1 MPGKLE
7 SVISVGDALK
17 IFVTWRAKWRQEDC
31 VDCYCDYN
39 DTDAQRFIDY
49 TEEMMQQFEN
59 MTFKKKKKLFKAI
72 YLRPV
77 LTTSPTPVLM
87 CRICLSCD
95 TYHSGEYCSEYLCCN
110 GQHKGI
116 QPCDDVTSDTQSD
129 QCGKYNGT
137 IRDLRCTSQD
147 FMKFL
152 HLDPQSIK

>member
-59 MTFKKKKKLFKAI
+59 MTLKKKKNFSKQFICFDNFSYTSTDVQDLFELWHLSFRRI
-72 YLRPV
+72 LQRVPV
-77 LTTSPTPVLM
+77 L
-87 CRICLSCD
+87 
-95 TYHSGEYCSEYLCCN
+95 
-110 GQHKGI
+110 
-116 QPCDDVTSDTQSD
+116 
-129 QCGKYNGT
+129 
-137 IRDLRCTSQD
+137 
-147 FMKFL
+147 
-152 HLDPQSIK
+152 